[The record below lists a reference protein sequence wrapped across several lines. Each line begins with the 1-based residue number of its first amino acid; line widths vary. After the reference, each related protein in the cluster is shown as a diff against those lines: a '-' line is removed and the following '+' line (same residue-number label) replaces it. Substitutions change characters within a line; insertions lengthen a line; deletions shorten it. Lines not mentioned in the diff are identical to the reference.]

1 VCPTKATYVNDDGI
15 VVIDKDVCVGCKYC
29 MMGCPYDARYTV
41 SEWKSYFP
49 EGLPLSVH
57 EQFQKEAWEEKS
69 GFGVATKC
77 DFCIDRRK
85 NGREPA
91 CVAACSAK
99 ARTFGDLDDPDSE
112 VAQLVKT
119 GRGFVL
125 KPEQGTR
132 PKVYYL
138 PPR

>member
-1 VCPTKATYVNDDGI
+1 
-15 VVIDKDVCVGCKYC
+15 
-29 MMGCPYDARYTV
+29 
-41 SEWKSYFP
+41 
-49 EGLPLSVH
+49 
-57 EQFQKEAWEEKS
+57 
-69 GFGVATKC
+69 
-77 DFCIDRRK
+77 
-85 NGREPA
+85 
-91 CVAACSAK
+91 VAACSAK